1 MRPVRKR
8 QASGAS
14 FASSGTFAYN
24 DWLTM
29 NKVIALVGMAGSGK
43 SEVSR
48 CFEKAHYARVRFGD
62 ITDREVRR
70 RGLELNEQNE
80 RQVRE
85 TLRRE
90 HGMAAYAKLNLPRID
105 KALANGNVVVD
116 GLYSWEEYILLKEY
130 YGEKFMVTAVW
141 ASPDTR
147 YRRLAGRKERP
158 LTREEAA
165 GRDRAEI
172 EKINKGGPIAMA
184 DFTILNE
191 ASLEELMI
199 NTTKIIEALK

>member
-1 MRPVRKR
+1 
-8 QASGAS
+8 
-14 FASSGTFAYN
+14 
-24 DWLTM
+24 M

-48 CFEKAHYARVRFGD
+48 GFEKANFTRVRFGD
-62 ITDREVRR
+62 ITDREICQRK
-70 RGLELNEQNE
+70 LELNEQNE

-85 TLRRE
+85 ALRRE
-90 HGMAAYAKLNLPRID
+90 HGMAAYAKLNLPAID
-105 KALANGNVVVD
+105 KALESGSVVVD
-116 GLYSWEEYILLKEY
+116 GLYSWEEYSLMKEY
-130 YGEKFMVTAVW
+130 YGEKFAVVAVW
-141 ASPDTR
+141 SSPVTR
-147 YRRLAGRKERP
+147 YRRLARRKERP

-191 ASLEELMI
+191 TSLEDLRR
-199 NTTKIIEALK
+199 NTERIIEVLR